1 MAKILWSV
9 LLTIV
14 LCWTPFQLP
23 VSATPLHPVQSTVS
37 QSPFSPFEPQSKV
50 TIEIA
55 RIRSGLLPGAFLGG
69 HHEGF
74 LHLLQQH
81 YTASGWL
88 DEQLEDALRRVL
100 ADELNRAGYNV
111 AQAQTSSVFEEQL
124 VEELEPGQFLLGGTI
139 TQAAL
144 NSYSS
149 LFGDVTK
156 DERTVRWEVFDRDR
170 SKVIYR
176 QETTGQAE
184 AEGIKN
190 PAATYEAIK
199 ASFQALLASPQ
210 FAAVF
215 ERSPIPEAAVPTTS
229 YTISAVPSSTVPLT
243 VEQIAGQTIPSII
256 RIRTPLGRGTGFL
269 LSDSGLAITNQHVVG
284 AAFSVKADLYDGST
298 RTGRVMKRDATS
310 DIALVK
316 LEGEA
321 THISGLPI
329 CQTNAVKVGESVV
342 AIGNPLSYTNS
353 VTQGVVSGFR
363 TTASRN
369 LIQTDAAVNPGNSG
383 GPLLNRFG
391 AVIGIVTEKIA
402 SRGVEG
408 LGFAVP
414 IAESLQKL
422 NVQITTPMNTNL
434 NACGNPNSITTRRTV

>member
-1 MAKILWSV
+1 MAKVFWSV
-9 LLTIV
+9 LLAIV
-14 LCWTPFQLP
+14 LVWAPLP
-23 VSATPLHPVQSTVS
+23 YPAKAEPLSPVPAAVTQSAF
-37 QSPFSPFEPQSKV
+37 PFSPFESHPQV

-88 DEQLEDALRRVL
+88 DEQLEEALRRL
-100 ADELNRAGYNV
+100 LEDELAQAGYHV
-111 AQAQTSSVFEEQL
+111 AATPSSSVFEEQL
-124 VEELEPGQFLLGGTI
+124 VEELEPGRFLLGGTI
-139 TQAAL
+139 IQAAL

-149 LFGDVTK
+149 LFGDMTQ

-170 SKVIYR
+170 GKVIYR
-176 QETTGQAE
+176 QETVGKAQ

-190 PAATYEAIK
+190 PAATYDAIK
-199 ASFQALLASPQ
+199 ASFQALLTSPQ
-210 FAAVF
+210 FVAVLQ
-215 ERSPIPEAAVPTTS
+215 RSPTPEPTTPATS
-229 YTISAVPSSTVPLT
+229 YTISALPNSAVPMT
-243 VEQIAGQTIPSII
+243 VEQIAGQAIPAIV

-269 LSDSGLAITNQHVVG
+269 LSHSGLAITNQHVVG
-284 AAFSVKADLYDGST
+284 SAFSVKVDLYDGST

-316 LEGEA
+316 LEGEETGVA
-321 THISGLPI
+321 GLPI
-329 CQTNAVKVGESVV
+329 CQTNAVKVGETVV

-363 TTASRN
+363 TMASRS

-422 NVQITTPMNTNL
+422 NVQITTPTSPNL
-434 NACGNPNSITTRRTV
+434 TACGNPTRYS

>member
-1 MAKILWSV
+1 MAKIFWSV
-9 LLTIV
+9 LLAIV
-14 LCWTPFQLP
+14 LICFPLHAP
-23 VSATPLHPVQSTVS
+23 VSAVPLIPA
-37 QSPFSPFEPQSKV
+37 QSPVMSSLNPFDLQPQG

-55 RIRSGLLPGAFLGG
+55 HIRSGLLPGAFLGG
-69 HHEGF
+69 HHEG
-74 LHLLQQH
+74 LLQLLQQH

-88 DEQLEDALRRVL
+88 DERLEDALRRL
-100 ADELNRAGYNV
+100 LEDELNRAGYHV

-124 VEELEPGQFLLGGTI
+124 VEELEPGRFLLGGTI
-139 TQAAL
+139 MQAAL

-149 LFGDVTK
+149 LLGDVTK

-170 SKVIYR
+170 GKVIYR
-176 QETTGQAE
+176 QETLGKAA

-190 PAATYEAIK
+190 PAATYDAIK

-210 FAAVF
+210 FATIF
-215 ERSPIPEAAVPTTS
+215 ERSPTPEPTS
-229 YTISAVPSSTVPLT
+229 LAPNYTIAALANATVPLT
-243 VEQIAGQTIPSII
+243 VEQIAGQAIPSII

-284 AAFSVKADLYDGST
+284 SAFSVKVDLYDGST

-316 LEGEA
+316 LEGEETGIA
-321 THISGLPI
+321 GLPI
-329 CQTNAVKVGESVV
+329 CQTNAVKVGETVV
-342 AIGNPLSYTNS
+342 AIGNPLSYANS

-363 TTASRN
+363 TAATRS

-391 AVIGIVTEKIA
+391 AVIGIVTEKIS

-422 NVQITTPMNTNL
+422 NVQITTPTGTNL
-434 NACGNPNSITTRRTV
+434 NACGNPTRYS